1 MWRKNSTFLLVEHMQ
16 VETPRSTTQ
25 GKRWL
30 ILIAIVLSYLPIV
43 IDMTVLH
50 IAVPSLTLALGATG
64 EQVLWIIDIYPLLMA
79 GLLVPMGTLADRV
92 GSRKLLL
99 SGLVVFVVMSTAAA
113 YSPTAMAL
121 ILSRAGM
128 AVGAAMAIPCTLAII
143 RQTFDDEKERA
154 LALGIW
160 SSVAAGGAAVGPLVG
175 GALIEH
181 FWWGA
186 VFLINL
192 PIMLLIW
199 PVTYSVIP
207 RTPVTLSSGEW
218 QIGQALMLIV
228 GILATIY
235 ALKSGVASG
244 LTWRTGAIL
253 LFGLLLLGTF
263 VHKQLH
269 STNPLLHLSLFSQP
283 PIRSGLAM
291 ALVVS
296 GALAGTELTIAQ
308 ELQLVLGRSPLEA
321 AMFLL
326 PLMVAAGVGGALSGY
341 LVGVFGLRMI
351 ATLSLVLSAVSLAG
365 LGLSDFQEAGYLVTA
380 MLILLGLALSV
391 GLTASSIAIM
401 GCAPPQKAGSAG
413 SLEATSYELG
423 TGLGI
428 SLFGVLLNMT
438 YSNALV
444 VPTSLSSEA
453 TARAMQSLGDT
464 LVVVNQVDGALAET
478 LSGAGKE
485 AFSMAHSVVLTSA
498 AYLVAVLAI
507 WVYRSLGKPRRLTK
521 KADV

>member
-1 MWRKNSTFLLVEHMQ
+1 
-16 VETPRSTTQ
+16 
-25 GKRWL
+25 
-30 ILIAIVLSYLPIV
+30 
-43 IDMTVLH
+43 
-50 IAVPSLTLALGATG
+50 
-64 EQVLWIIDIYPLLMA
+64 
-79 GLLVPMGTLADRV
+79 
-92 GSRKLLL
+92 
-99 SGLVVFVVMSTAAA
+99 
-113 YSPTAMAL
+113 
-121 ILSRAGM
+121 
-128 AVGAAMAIPCTLAII
+128 
-143 RQTFDDEKERA
+143 
-154 LALGIW
+154 
-160 SSVAAGGAAVGPLVG
+160 
-175 GALIEH
+175 
-181 FWWGA
+181 
-186 VFLINL
+186 
-192 PIMLLIW
+192 
-199 PVTYSVIP
+199 
-207 RTPVTLSSGEW
+207 
-218 QIGQALMLIV
+218 
-228 GILATIY
+228 
-235 ALKSGVASG
+235 
-244 LTWRTGAIL
+244 
-253 LFGLLLLGTF
+253 
-263 VHKQLH
+263 
-269 STNPLLHLSLFSQP
+269 
-283 PIRSGLAM
+283 
-291 ALVVS
+291 
-296 GALAGTELTIAQ
+296 
-308 ELQLVLGRSPLEA
+308 
-321 AMFLL
+321 
-326 PLMVAAGVGGALSGY
+326 
-341 LVGVFGLRMI
+341 MI